1 MSLLKRISDLVR
13 SNVNDVLDKAEDP
26 RKILDQTILDMQRE
40 HKKAK
45 KMLLETMTLLKTAEK
60 QVEKYNK
67 DSTEW
72 EQKAMAAL
80 KGGNEE
86 LARSALGEKQ
96 KAEDLATEAE
106 SGVVGQ
112 RKYVEELKIQ
122 LNALEQ
128 KIEEAKKKRDELIA
142 RMQAAE
148 MKKKQA
154 EGRSPDGR
162 RDYVN
167 ESSAFDTFNRMVE
180 KIENSEAEVEARS
193 ELMGNHDPVAEAEL
207 EKTLKQQSADE
218 ALAALKAK
226 MGGGASTPPAAKA
239 ETPAADDPKASAIE
253 DELAALRAKLDG
265 GG

>member
-1 MSLLKRISDLVR
+1 MSVLKRISDLVR

-26 RKILDQTILDMQRE
+26 RKILDQTILDMQGE

-67 DSTEW
+67 DSSDW

-80 KGGNEE
+80 KGGNED
-86 LARSALGEKQ
+86 LARSALSEKQ

-122 LNALEQ
+122 LNALEG

-193 ELMGNHDPVAEAEL
+193 ELLGNHDPVAEAEL
-207 EKTLKQQSADE
+207 EKTLKEQSADE

-226 MGGGASTPPAAKA
+226 MGGSTEASTPPAEA
-239 ETPAADDPKASAIE
+239 PPADDPKASAIE